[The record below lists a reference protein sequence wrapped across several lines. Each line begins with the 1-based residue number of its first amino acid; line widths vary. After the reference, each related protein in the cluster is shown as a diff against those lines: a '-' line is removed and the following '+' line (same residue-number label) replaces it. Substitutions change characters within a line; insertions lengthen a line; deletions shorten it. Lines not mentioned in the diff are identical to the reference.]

1 MIKLE
6 LNKINVVLL
15 FVIVYFMTIRRYTNA
30 DEILI
35 VVLGIL
41 VLIERI
47 KEKNYFLI
55 DKRILIISIVGFLI
69 LMFSYY
75 QVNQILDLSEDIIEN
90 RQNKE
95 LFNVILFKY
104 FLFGSILSQMK
115 LKEKYKIYIMYFIN
129 FCSLYVI
136 YKGIEYGI
144 KYSFFRRCDLIWRQA
159 NYLSMMLGV
168 FSIIAFV
175 SILVSKKIQLKV
187 IFTFIF
193 TLHLFLLVMIGQSR
207 NVLASLI
214 LCLFIIIFIFYK
226 EKLKKIELKKIIM
239 VIIIGSIIIYF
250 FIEHASSLRVIR
262 GLDFDIIKND
272 TRILLW
278 KNALQIIKNNKV
290 SFFKGMGFGYF
301 IVEKIYVRNE
311 ILGSFHNDI
320 LEIIITQGYL
330 NALNYFLFLI
340 ISSYI
345 FLKEYIRKEKEI
357 YLLTFALILYVF
369 LTGLLDNIIY
379 SDRVIQFMVLFI
391 FMNLP
396 KKCYNLNKNNST
408 RSFKNE

>member
-47 KEKNYFLI
+47 KEKSYFLI
-55 DKRILIISIVGFLI
+55 DKKILIISIVGFLI

-75 QVNQILDLSEDIIEN
+75 QVNQILDLSEDVIEN

-136 YKGIEYGI
+136 YKGIEYGL
-144 KYSFFRRCDLIWRQA
+144 KYSFFRRCDLIWRQP
-159 NYLSMMLGV
+159 NYLSMMLGI
-168 FSIIAFV
+168 FSIIAFI
-175 SILVSKKIQLKV
+175 SIFVSKKTYLK
-187 IFTFIF
+187 IIFIF
-193 TLHLFLLVMIGQSR
+193 ISILHMFLLVMIGQSR
-207 NVLASLI
+207 NVLATVI
-214 LCLFIIIFIFYK
+214 LCFFIAILVFYK
-226 EKLKKIELKKIIM
+226 EKFKKIELKKIIA
-239 VIIIGSIIIYF
+239 VIILGSIVMYVF
-250 FIEHASSLRVIR
+250 VEHASNLRVIR
-262 GLDFDIIKND
+262 GLDPNIIKND

-278 KNALQIIKNNKV
+278 KNAFQIMKNNDV

-301 IVEKIYVRNE
+301 IVKKIHVRNE
-311 ILGSFHNDI
+311 ILGAFHNDI

-330 NALNYFLFLI
+330 NALNYFLFLV
-340 ISSYI
+340 ISCYI
-345 FLKEYIRKEKEI
+345 FLKEYFIKKKKVF
-357 YLLTFALILYVF
+357 LLTSLLIVYVF

-391 FMNLP
+391 FLNLP
-396 KKCYNLNKNNST
+396 KRKIMI
-408 RSFKNE
+408 

>member
-6 LNKINVVLL
+6 LNKINIVLL

-47 KEKNYFLI
+47 KEKSYFLI

-75 QVNQILDLSEDIIEN
+75 QVNQILDLSEDVIEN

-115 LKEKYKIYIMYFIN
+115 LKEKYEVYIMYFIN

-136 YKGIEYGI
+136 YKGIEYGL
-144 KYSFFRRCDLIWRQA
+144 KYSFFRRCDLIWRQP

-168 FSIIAFV
+168 FSIIAFI
-175 SILVSKKIQLKV
+175 SIFVSKKTYLK
-187 IFTFIF
+187 IIFIF
-193 TLHLFLLVMIGQSR
+193 ISILHMFLLVMIGQSR
-207 NVLASLI
+207 NVLAAVI
-214 LCLFIIIFIFYK
+214 LCFFIAILVFYK
-226 EKLKKIELKKIIM
+226 EKLKKIELKKIIA
-239 VIIIGSIIIYF
+239 VIIVGSIMMYVF
-250 FIEHASSLRVIR
+250 VEHASNLRVIR
-262 GLDFDIIKND
+262 GLDPNIIKND

-278 KNALQIIKNNKV
+278 KNAFQIMKNNDV

-301 IVEKIYVRNE
+301 IVEKIHVRNE
-311 ILGSFHNDI
+311 ILGAFHNDI

-330 NALNYFLFLI
+330 NALNYFLFLM
-340 ISSYI
+340 ISCYI
-345 FLKEYIRKEKEI
+345 FLKEYFIEKKKVF
-357 YLLTFALILYVF
+357 LLTFLLIVYVF

-391 FMNLP
+391 FLNLP
-396 KKCYNLNKNNST
+396 KRKIMI
-408 RSFKNE
+408 

>member
-47 KEKNYFLI
+47 KEKSYFLI
-55 DKRILIISIVGFLI
+55 DKRILIISIVSFLI

-75 QVNQILDLSEDIIEN
+75 QVNQILDLSENVIEN

-136 YKGIEYGI
+136 YKGIEYGL
-144 KYSFFRRCDLIWRQA
+144 KYSFFRRCDLIWRNP
-159 NYLSMMLGV
+159 NYLSMMLGI
-168 FSIIAFV
+168 FCIIAFI
-175 SILVSKKIQLKV
+175 SFFISQRIYLKV
-187 IFTFIF
+187 IFVFISI
-193 TLHLFLLVMIGQSR
+193 LHLFLLVMIGQSR
-207 NVLASLI
+207 NVLAAVI
-214 LCLFIIIFIFYK
+214 LCFFIAILIFYK
-226 EKLKKIELKKIIM
+226 EKFEKIELKKIIA
-239 VIIIGSIIIYF
+239 VIIVGSIMMYVF
-250 FIEHASSLRVIR
+250 VEHASNLRVIR
-262 GLDFDIIKND
+262 GLDPNIIKND

-278 KNALQIIKNNKV
+278 KNAFQIMKSNDV

-301 IVEKIYVRNE
+301 IVEKIHVRTE
-311 ILGSFHNDI
+311 VLGAFHNDI

-330 NALNYFLFLI
+330 NALNYFLFLM
-340 ISSYI
+340 ISCYI
-345 FLKEYIRKEKEI
+345 FLKEYFIEKKKVF
-357 YLLTFALILYVF
+357 LLTFLLIMYVF

-391 FMNLP
+391 FLNLP
-396 KKCYNLNKNNST
+396 KRKIMI
-408 RSFKNE
+408 

>member
-15 FVIVYFMTIRRYTNA
+15 FVIVYFMTIRRYTNV

-47 KEKNYFLI
+47 KEKSYFLI

-75 QVNQILDLSEDIIEN
+75 QVNQILDLSEDVIEN

-115 LKEKYKIYIMYFIN
+115 LKEKYEVYIMYFIN

-136 YKGIEYGI
+136 YKGIEYGL
-144 KYSFFRRCDLIWRQA
+144 KYSFFRRCDLIWRHP

-168 FSIIAFV
+168 FSIIAFI
-175 SILVSKKIQLKV
+175 SIFVSKKTYLK
-187 IFTFIF
+187 IIFIF
-193 TLHLFLLVMIGQSR
+193 ISILHLFLLVMIGQSR
-207 NVLASLI
+207 NVLAAVI
-214 LCLFIIIFIFYK
+214 LCFFIAILIFYK
-226 EKLKKIELKKIIM
+226 EKFKKMELKKIIA
-239 VIIIGSIIIYF
+239 VIIVGSIMTYVF
-250 FIEHASSLRVIR
+250 VEYASNLRVIR
-262 GLDFDIIKND
+262 SLEPNIIKND

-278 KNALQIIKNNKV
+278 KNAFQIMKNNDV

-301 IVEKIYVRNE
+301 IVEKMHVRTE
-311 ILGSFHNDI
+311 VLGAFHNDI

-330 NALNYFLFLI
+330 NALNYFLFLMI
-340 ISSYI
+340 NCYI
-345 FLKEYIRKEKEI
+345 FLKEYFIEKKKVF
-357 YLLTFALILYVF
+357 LLTFLLIVYVF

-391 FMNLP
+391 FLNLP
-396 KKCYNLNKNNST
+396 KRKIMI
-408 RSFKNE
+408 

>member
-47 KEKNYFLI
+47 KEKSYFLI
-55 DKRILIISIVGFLI
+55 DKKILIISIVGFLI

-75 QVNQILDLSEDIIEN
+75 QVNQILDLSEDVIEN

-104 FLFGSILSQMK
+104 FLFGTILSQMK
-115 LKEKYKIYIMYFIN
+115 LKEKYKVYIIYFIN

-136 YKGIEYGI
+136 YKGIEYGL
-144 KYSFFRRCDLIWRQA
+144 KYSFFRRCDLIWRNP
-159 NYLSMMLGV
+159 NYLSMMLGI
-168 FSIIAFV
+168 FCIIAFI
-175 SILVSKKIQLKV
+175 SFFISQRIYLKV
-187 IFTFIF
+187 IFVFISI
-193 TLHLFLLVMIGQSR
+193 LHLFLLVMIGQSR
-207 NVLASLI
+207 NVLAAVI
-214 LCLFIIIFIFYK
+214 LCFFIAILIFYK
-226 EKLKKIELKKIIM
+226 EKFKKIELKKIIA
-239 VIIIGSIIIYF
+239 VIIVGSIMMYVF
-250 FIEHASSLRVIR
+250 VEHASNLRVIR
-262 GLDFDIIKND
+262 GLDPNIIKNN

-278 KNALQIIKNNKV
+278 KNAFQIMKSNDV

-301 IVEKIYVRNE
+301 IVEKIHVRTE
-311 ILGSFHNDI
+311 VLGAFHNDI

-330 NALNYFLFLI
+330 NALNYFLFLM
-340 ISSYI
+340 ISCYI
-345 FLKEYIRKEKEI
+345 FLKEYFIEKKKVF
-357 YLLTFALILYVF
+357 LLTFLLIVYVF

-391 FMNLP
+391 FLNLP
-396 KKCYNLNKNNST
+396 KRKIMI
-408 RSFKNE
+408 

>member
-6 LNKINVVLL
+6 LNKINIVLL

-47 KEKNYFLI
+47 KEKSYFLI

-75 QVNQILDLSEDIIEN
+75 QVNQILDLSEDVIEN

-115 LKEKYKIYIMYFIN
+115 LKEKYEVYIMYFIN

-136 YKGIEYGI
+136 YKGIEYGL
-144 KYSFFRRCDLIWRQA
+144 KYSFFRRCDLIWRTP

-168 FSIIAFV
+168 FSIIAFI
-175 SILVSKKIQLKV
+175 SIFVSKKTYLK
-187 IFTFIF
+187 IIFIF
-193 TLHLFLLVMIGQSR
+193 ISILHLFLLVMIGQSR
-207 NVLASLI
+207 NVLAAVI
-214 LCLFIIIFIFYK
+214 LCFFIAILIFYK
-226 EKLKKIELKKIIM
+226 EKFKKMELKKIIA
-239 VIIIGSIIIYF
+239 VIIVGSIMTYVF
-250 FIEHASSLRVIR
+250 VEYASNLRVIR
-262 GLDFDIIKND
+262 SLDPNIIKND

-278 KNALQIIKNNKV
+278 KNAFQIMKNNDV

-301 IVEKIYVRNE
+301 IVEKMHVRTE
-311 ILGSFHNDI
+311 VLGAFHNDI

-330 NALNYFLFLI
+330 NALNYFLFLMI
-340 ISSYI
+340 NCYI
-345 FLKEYIRKEKEI
+345 FLKEYFIEKKKVF
-357 YLLTFALILYVF
+357 LLIFLLIVYVF

-391 FMNLP
+391 FLNLP
-396 KKCYNLNKNNST
+396 KRKIMI
-408 RSFKNE
+408 